1 MPDISTPPI
10 EGYYVKE
17 MDEVSKTVTIDMP
30 YSNGYIAFSCI
41 YQGDTSYNNIDY
53 KKEERAHPLITFSPS
68 YTLWGIPDDA
78 IKSPA
83 SSTNRY
89 MFEFKLPCKRGTYQL
104 KLQSEY
110 PARLTVSTSIYYGN
124 FKAIEKR

>member
-68 YTLWGIPDDA
+68 YTLWGLPDDA

-89 MFEFKLPCKRGTYQL
+89 IFEYKLQCKRGTYQINL
-104 KLQSEY
+104 H
-110 PARLTVSTSIYYGN
+110 T
-124 FKAIEKR
+124 